1 MAKLLGLANETLF
14 LTNLFIYTY
23 KILLKILNRLF
34 PPVINTDFFPR
45 ELFSPEP
52 FEIPLYLILAT
63 VWVIIILSKS
73 LNLFTLR
80 TGPKRW
86 IYFLVLLLA
95 FFLNIGSYPMKNSAE
110 FIKSPVD
117 PMSSLII
124 LIIYLIIILAII
136 AIVYHL
142 KKLKIILFLLILAVL
157 ALFTV
162 EPGFPSNPHDASFF
176 LGPIFEIS
184 QGKTIFTT
192 TSSQYGFLSVLI
204 LGALTNLRLFNPF
217 YLPLL
222 TWFLYIIEYFLCFY
236 IIYKASRSIVFS
248 LIGLFSILTINYFSL
263 YHLANTLP
271 QIGPLRWLPL
281 ILSLF
286 LIQRFK
292 TITNGKLILILSL
305 LSLWNVEAGVALLLS
320 YASTLLLLTITGY
333 IKKKKLILSFIL
345 LFTDIL
351 ISLTLLNFIHLV
363 SGRQTIDFIAAFTRL
378 REFAVAGVAM
388 IPLPWRTHFWFV
400 LLVYFATI
408 IYVFRNTKQ
417 MVDDRGWKI
426 DNEVRKSRIDKFN
439 LLSSIFKSPPSIFY
453 HPSSI
458 LLFSANLSL
467 FASVYY
473 IGRSHPHNLFHIS
486 IFFLLNTFLF
496 FNEFLKNNP
505 KKTLLTTIYLLLITF
520 FIVYPAYNRKQALS
534 TMILRNFVELKK
546 ADIFK
551 PRLEKTVKQYYLTES
566 FLIKK
571 NLTDEEILILSV
583 DETYLF
589 YLVGKKNLL
598 LDNPQS
604 GMATASKA
612 DLKLALKR
620 ALEICPQKLAASCNL
635 FGQCSEYPTLNYEA
649 EAINIQK
656 ILLETL
662 EKSCK
667 VKYKPSQCSQ
677 KLCIAT
683 SKIIP

>member
-184 QGKTIFTT
+184 KGKTIFTT

-222 TWFLYIIEYFLCFY
+222 TWFLYIVEYFLCFY

-408 IYVFRNTKQ
+408 IYVFRNSKQ

-458 LLFSANLSL
+458 LLFSANLMFFASIYYVGRSMPHELITISVFVLLTIFLFLGSL
-467 FASVYY
+467 FRQVHSTKIRIFALLIV
-473 IGRSHPHNLFHIS
+473 F
-486 IFFLLNTFLF
+486 FFLIVFPAYQRK
-496 FNEFLKNNP
+496 E
-505 KKTLLTTIYLLLITF
+505 
-520 FIVYPAYNRKQALS
+520 FIVEKMLDKYKQFLQGN
-534 TMILRNFVELKK
+534 IFVSET
-546 ADIFK
+546 D
-551 PRLEKTVKQYYLTES
+551 
-566 FLIKK
+566 K
-571 NLTDEEILILSV
+571 NLEESYKNEVVLVNQNIKEGQTLIISP
-583 DETYLF
+583 DDTYLF
-589 YLVGKKNLL
+589 YKIQKRNLFDSNPVWATIDMQSEMKLAIDKTINICPDKLVIDCSLVKKCPAYITFVNQDTVVAFPQLLVGIENKC
-598 LDNPQS
+598 Q
-604 GMATASKA
+604 
-612 DLKLALKR
+612 
-620 ALEICPQKLAASCNL
+620 
-635 FGQCSEYPTLNYEA
+635 
-649 EAINIQK
+649 
-656 ILLETL
+656 
-662 EKSCK
+662 
-667 VKYKPSQCSQ
+667 VKYQPTICTN

-683 SKIIP
+683 K